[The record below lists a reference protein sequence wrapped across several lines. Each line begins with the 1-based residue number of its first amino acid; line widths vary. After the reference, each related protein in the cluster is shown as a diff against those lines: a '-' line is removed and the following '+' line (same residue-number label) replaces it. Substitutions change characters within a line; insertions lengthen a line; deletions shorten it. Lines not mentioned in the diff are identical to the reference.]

1 MIIAEM
7 VILGL
12 CFGSFVNALVW
23 RLYEQGLPAKQ
34 RAANLKELSITK
46 GRSMCPNCKHTL
58 AAKDLIPVF
67 SWLQLRG
74 RCRYCKRPIGWQYP
88 AVEVATAVLFVLSY
102 VFWPYAFDGQGIF
115 LLVCWLVAI
124 VGLMALL
131 VYDAR
136 WMLLPNK
143 IVFPLIGLGV
153 VQTTVNAVFFDG
165 GIRSVIDA
173 LAAVVVAG
181 GIFYIL
187 FQLSRGKWIG
197 GGDVKLGYAIG
208 LFLGSPMLAFLMLFT
223 ASLLGISAS
232 LPSLITKRMSVGS
245 RIPFGPF
252 LIVATMI
259 VMLFGTAVIEWYK
272 NHVLYL
278 A

>member
-1 MIIAEM
+1 MIIAEL

-34 RAANLKELSITK
+34 RAAKLKDLSITK
-46 GRSMCPNCKHTL
+46 GRSMCPSCKHTL

-74 RCRYCKRPIGWQYP
+74 RCRYCKQPIGWQYP
-88 AVEVATAVLFVLSY
+88 AVEAATAVLFVLSY

-115 LLVCWLVAI
+115 LLVCWLVAL
-124 VGLMALL
+124 VGLMALI

-143 IVFPLIGLGV
+143 IVFPLIALGV
-153 VQTTVNAVFFDG
+153 VQVVVSAAFFDG
-165 GIRSVIDA
+165 GIRSVVNA

-181 GIFYIL
+181 GIFYAL
-187 FQLSRGKWIG
+187 FQLSDGKWIG

-232 LPSLITKRMSVGS
+232 LPSLITKKMSVGS

-252 LIVATMI
+252 LILATMI
-259 VMLFGTAVIEWYK
+259 VMLFGTAVVEWYK
-272 NHVLYL
+272 QHVLYL